1 MDDVDTI
8 YPCWLQNEEGYRDHY
23 SLLLGLPL
31 ALPSALPVYWR
42 GLKKFMKNKFILI
55 LQTFFRS
62 NVKCCGAI
70 AVRGID
76 IDARQLK
83 KLFNCRQ
90 VALKQ
95 DR

>member
-8 YPCWLQNEEGYRDHY
+8 YPYWLQNEEGYRHHCF
-23 SLLLGLPL
+23 LLLGLPL

-42 GLKKFMKNKFILI
+42 GLKKFMKNKFILV